1 MLQDPR
7 AVRVFDRRVSSCL
20 ASYWTT
26 ELFLSWSDVEWVH
39 LHLAL
44 SVGFSS
50 LIVKLYCFS
59 TELVVWFREYFK
71 GINEHCF
78 LLRNSV
84 FLQSNDDTAFIGNL
98 SLLFLAFYY
107 LFNFVLPSIFQHQV
121 IHKENNMPVLEMI
134 LMSTT
139 GGISEEV
146 CFLSKDAIS
155 N

>member
-1 MLQDPR
+1 MFGLLLNLWIISILIWYGM
-7 AVRVFDRRVSSCL
+7 SSSPFGITC
-20 ASYWTT
+20 
-26 ELFLSWSDVEWVH
+26 WVW
-39 LHLAL
+39 
-44 SVGFSS
+44 S

-59 TELVVWFREYFK
+59 TELVVWFRESLK